1 MNHYL
6 LDTNII
12 LYYMRRE
19 AEKTQIIDH
28 LYAPF
33 ASQNKVF
40 LSIVTV
46 AELYAIAMR
55 HQWGTNRWN
64 TITAILRKVVVIPI
78 DSQDLID
85 RYAEIDTFSQ
95 GKLVGRPLA
104 MTARNMGKNDIW
116 IAASASVLGLPL
128 ITNDADFSHLD
139 PAFLTVHK
147 VNLIVS

>member
-1 MNHYL
+1 L

-19 AEKTQIIDH
+19 AEKTQIIDR

-55 HQWGTNRWN
+55 HQWG
-64 TITAILRKVVVIPI
+64 VPI
-78 DSQDLID
+78 
-85 RYAEIDTFSQ
+85 
-95 GKLVGRPLA
+95 VGIR
-104 MTARNMGKNDIW
+104 
-116 IAASASVLGLPL
+116 LPRFC
-128 ITNDADFSHLD
+128 A
-139 PAFLTVHK
+139 K
-147 VNLIVS
+147 WW